1 MEIYPPLVLMDN
13 VPVPNNDE
21 LLNIPSNRIERIE
34 VLNEAYM
41 VGSIRY
47 SGILSVYSG
56 KKYMSGLDQ
65 DGERQFFNFQ
75 MLDDNSLD
83 FEYEAA
89 ARESSIP
96 DIRNLL
102 YWEPSIEFSEKGTY
116 RVNFSTPDTPGQYVL
131 TIRGTDPVNGT
142 NMLEK
147 ALFLVK

>member
-1 MEIYPPLVLMDN
+1 
-13 VPVPNNDE
+13 
-21 LLNIPSNRIERIE
+21 
-34 VLNEAYM
+34 M

-56 KKYMSGLDQ
+56 KKDMSGLDQ